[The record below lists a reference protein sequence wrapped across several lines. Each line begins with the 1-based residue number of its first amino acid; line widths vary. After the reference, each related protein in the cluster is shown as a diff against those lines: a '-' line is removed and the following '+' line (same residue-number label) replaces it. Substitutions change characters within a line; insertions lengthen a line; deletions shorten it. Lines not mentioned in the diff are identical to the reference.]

1 MYFSIYQILFIRVK
15 IDFILQKIHID
26 IHVHTNTNGKLL
38 LVQLFA
44 FILN

>member
-15 IDFILQKIHID
+15 IDVILQKIHID
-26 IHVHTNTNGKLL
+26 IHVHTNGKLL